1 MTQQKRGERQRARPT
16 IARTWL
22 VLARLVLALL
32 ALAGPLHADLCTVP
46 GDYPTITEAVADT
59 ECTEVSVQ
67 AGTFTEDVE
76 IQRSLS
82 LHGIDA
88 SSTILE
94 GRLQVE
100 GSTIEGP
107 GVEVTLADL
116 TVDAAGCFATG
127 LTVSGEAQVQMPSGP
142 VEIIDSGG
150 GSSCPIFQDGFESGD
165 TTAWSVTVP

>member
-1 MTQQKRGERQRARPT
+1 
-16 IARTWL
+16 
-22 VLARLVLALL
+22 VLAPLVLALL
-32 ALAGPLHADLCTVP
+32 APAGALHADLCLVP
-46 GDYPTITEAVADT
+46 GDYSTITAAVAAA

-67 AGTFTEDVE
+67 AGSFSENVT

-82 LHGIDA
+82 LHGIDT

-100 GSTIEGP
+100 GSA
-107 GVEVTLADL
+107 VEVTLADL
-116 TVDAAGCFATG
+116 TLDVAGCFATG

-150 GSSCPIFQDGFESGD
+150 GSSCPVFQDGFESGD
-165 TTAWSVTVP
+165 TAAWSVTVP

>member
-22 VLARLVLALL
+22 VLAPLVPACL

-67 AGTFTEDVE
+67 AGKFTEDVE

-94 GRLQVE
+94 GRIQVD
-100 GSTIEGP
+100 GS

-116 TVDAAGCFATG
+116 TLDVGGCFATG
-127 LTVSGEAQVQMPSGP
+127 LSVSGEAEVQMPSGP
-142 VEIIDSGG
+142 IEIIDSGG
-150 GSSCPIFQDGFESGD
+150 GSSCPVFEDGFESGD
-165 TTAWSVTVP
+165 TTAWSATVP

>member
-1 MTQQKRGERQRARPT
+1 MVAP
-16 IARTWL
+16 
-22 VLARLVLALL
+22 LVLALL
-32 ALAGPLHADLCTVP
+32 APAGALHADLCTVP
-46 GDYPTITEAVADT
+46 GDYLTITAAVAAA

-67 AGTFTEDVE
+67 AGTFSEDVT

-100 GSTIEGP
+100 GAA
-107 GVEVTLADL
+107 VEVTLADL

-142 VEIIDSGG
+142 VAIIDSGG

-165 TTAWSVTVP
+165 TAAWSVTVP